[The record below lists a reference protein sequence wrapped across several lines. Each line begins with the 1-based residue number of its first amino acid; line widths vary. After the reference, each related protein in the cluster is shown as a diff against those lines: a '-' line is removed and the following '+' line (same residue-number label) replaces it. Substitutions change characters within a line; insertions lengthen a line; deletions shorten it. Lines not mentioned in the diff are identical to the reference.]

1 MKGIIV
7 KIIWT
12 RVRRRVRGAE
22 VRGISSDVRGISLEV
37 RAVIEELE
45 EVTEI
50 STEGVL
56 GGGGGWE
63 FRGWGRLKGVTLTDS
78 QFRLSGIRLYISSFV
93 HIIIEHHNPPPLPPK
108 LSHLSTGGI

>member
-56 GGGGGWE
+56 
-63 FRGWGRLKGVTLTDS
+63 
-78 QFRLSGIRLYISSFV
+78 
-93 HIIIEHHNPPPLPPK
+93 
-108 LSHLSTGGI
+108 STGGI